1 MTILGSS
8 SFNVNSMALDSGTA
22 VVLDTVTV
30 LLVTAGAGNSKV
42 NGQAGMVSI
51 AALRSCGSMTESAAF
66 KAACE
71 GEEQA
76 GSEVL
81 VWVSCKE
88 QGGGGRKMQG

>member
-71 GEEQA
+71 GEEP

-81 VWVSCKE
+81 VWVSCEE
-88 QGGGGRKMQG
+88 QGARRGR